1 MFFDYER
8 YAYYVKPGATD
19 CRCGAQAL
27 ARLVQDEMHLDVFSR
42 SMFLFCSRDRRVL
55 KVLVWDDSGFVVLSK
70 RLCEGTFRFPA
81 SAQQARRMEREDVV
95 RMLRGQ
101 DVWRRI
107 PVQSGM
113 LYV

>member
-1 MFFDYER
+1 VFFDYDR
-8 YAYYVKPGATD
+8 YAYYIKPGPTD
-19 CRCGAQAL
+19 CRCGAQVL
-27 ARLVQDEMHLDVFSR
+27 ARLVQDEMGLNVFSK

-55 KVLVWDDSGFVVLSK
+55 KVLVWDDSGFVVFAK
-70 RLCEGTFRFPA
+70 RLCEGTYRFPA
-81 SAQQARRMEREDVV
+81 SAGEARRLARTDVQ
-95 RMLRGQ
+95 RMLRGE